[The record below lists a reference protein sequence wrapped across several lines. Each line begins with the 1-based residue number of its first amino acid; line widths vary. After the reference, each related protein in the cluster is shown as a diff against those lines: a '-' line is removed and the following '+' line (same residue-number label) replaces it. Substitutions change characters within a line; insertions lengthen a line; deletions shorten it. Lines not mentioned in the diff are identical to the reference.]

1 MRKGVIK
8 QRKGN
13 QMGNKVRRDQGR
25 KKRIRQYTR
34 WKRDHTETNRSK
46 QGWIRKEMR

>member
-8 QRKGN
+8 QRERN

-25 KKRIRQYTR
+25 KKRISQHTQ
-34 WKRDHTETNRSK
+34 WKRDHTERNQSK
-46 QGWIRKEMR
+46 QGWIGNEMR